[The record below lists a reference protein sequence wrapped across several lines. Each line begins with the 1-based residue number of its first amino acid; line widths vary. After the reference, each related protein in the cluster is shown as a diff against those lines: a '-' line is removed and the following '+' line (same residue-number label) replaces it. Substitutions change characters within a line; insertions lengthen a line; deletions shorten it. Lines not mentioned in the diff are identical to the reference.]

1 MGIHKQNGEII
12 IEPQFDLAGHFSDGL
27 AAVKLNGKW
36 GYIDKDGKTV
46 ISPQFDQ
53 AVPFQ
58 NGLAQVVVRSSPP
71 KFGYVD
77 KTGKYIW
84 EPTR

>member
-1 MGIHKQNGEII
+1 M
-12 IEPQFDLAGHFSDGL
+12 AGRFSDGL

-71 KFGYVD
+71 KFGYID
-77 KTGKYIW
+77 RTGKYIW